1 MTSEN
6 EREMQKLAMEMNY
19 YRAQAEQIQQQA
31 SALRGLVQENR
42 SSKESLEKMSESE
55 TMFPTGSGV
64 FVKAKPSS
72 KKVLV
77 EIGAGVI
84 VEKTADEAV
93 KTLDERHEQLLKA
106 LDTIQDSLTQLNTR
120 MNALGEQAERM
131 EERR

>member
-64 FVKAKPSS
+64 FVKAKPS
-72 KKVLV
+72 
-77 EIGAGVI
+77 
-84 VEKTADEAV
+84 
-93 KTLDERHEQLLKA
+93 
-106 LDTIQDSLTQLNTR
+106 
-120 MNALGEQAERM
+120 
-131 EERR
+131 